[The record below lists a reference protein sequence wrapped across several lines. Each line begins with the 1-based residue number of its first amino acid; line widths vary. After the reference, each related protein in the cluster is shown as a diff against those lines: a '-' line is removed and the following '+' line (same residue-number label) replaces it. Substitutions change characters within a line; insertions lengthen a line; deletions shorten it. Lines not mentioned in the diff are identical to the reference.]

1 MLNARECLWSDS
13 YGLRLHPWTILQLS
27 ISHERNVSIL
37 ILFILNIPYY
47 SSIYFFLIG
56 EDTKDCTFNMTEWS
70 SDPSIERCPE
80 EDWTVL
86 AVSAFYMLFSNL
98 LLVNLVIAM
107 FRLVNSSQI
116 ASCKTF
122 WGFLNLSQRTL

>member
-1 MLNARECLWSDS
+1 MFNARKCLWSGS
-13 YGLRLHPWTILQLS
+13 YGLRLHPWFILTIDNITRKIRFDVNSIYTQLS
-27 ISHERNVSIL
+27 LLRFNT
-37 ILFILNIPYY
+37 
-47 SSIYFFLIG
+47 FFLIG

-116 ASCKTF
+116 AKCKTF